1 MRTSLRFATA
11 DVFTGQYKD
20 PKTFIAA
27 ILGRLQVA
35 ALQDGW
41 IGTQLYDADWIEKT
55 GEPPMAVI
63 SLRPGE
69 GAATVADVRQFLIDK
84 KRAER
89 KAA

>member
-1 MRTSLRFATA
+1 MRTSTRFCTA
-11 DVFTGQYKD
+11 DYFTGQYKD
-20 PKTFIAA
+20 RQTFIASM
-27 ILGRLQVA
+27 LGRLQVA

-41 IGTQLYDADWIEKT
+41 IGTQLFDADWIEKK

-69 GAATVADVRQFLIDK
+69 GAATVADVRQYLVDK
-84 KRAER
+84 KKAER

>member
-1 MRTSLRFATA
+1 MSTSRRFATA
-11 DVFTGQYKD
+11 DVFTGRYKD

-41 IGTQLYDADWIEKT
+41 SGTQLYDADWIEER
-55 GEPPMAVI
+55 GQPPMAVI
-63 SLRPGE
+63 TLRPGE
-69 GAATVADVRQFLIDK
+69 GAASVADVRQYLIDK